1 MPLVWLVLLILAIL
15 YVPFYIWVRISP
27 KAKKYGLVKYG
38 PCVMVK
44 TKLGTKLMDKYCKY
58 TRFWRLFGIFSQIVA
73 LVLMIVI
80 VYIMVVGVFNLATSA
95 NRGGMGLEYALAIPG
110 VNPLLPIGYG
120 ILGLFV
126 AMVLH
131 ELSHGFQ
138 TRANSMQVDSTGL
151 LLLVVPMGAFVEP
164 NEAEVQKA
172 SRTAKLDLY
181 SAGISMNFI
190 VAVISFVLF
199 SSVMLGGLSSP
210 YGDSAAAY
218 SITSGSPCDEVGIGS
233 GVIIETVDGQP
244 FELPG
249 KGFPSYSWK
258 PGDTVTLAYVTEHGK
273 DSKSVT
279 WGVYI
284 EGVTDNTSAA
294 GNLFKGDYILGLQNM
309 TKGGPKHDIYVHG
322 QFMEV
327 MSETSPGDL
336 LEFSLMKKDGT
347 HFTKT
352 FNIGERNGKAFTG
365 ISTSTSGMLFTTP
378 NIILEKSRNPFM
390 GAVTLKDYATSS
402 LKYISGPFNGF
413 NPIPDSV
420 KWWYDAPL
428 GGVFWMLVSALYWIF
443 WLNIMLGVSNAIP
456 AIPFDGG
463 YIFLGWLD
471 AVLEKAGMKDP
482 ERRKAISEKT
492 TSYVSILMI
501 AMLILVIAAVV
512 L

>member
-1 MPLVWLVLLILAIL
+1 
-15 YVPFYIWVRISP
+15 
-27 KAKKYGLVKYG
+27 
-38 PCVMVK
+38 
-44 TKLGTKLMDKYCKY
+44 
-58 TRFWRLFGIFSQIVA
+58 
-73 LVLMIVI
+73 
-80 VYIMVVGVFNLATSA
+80 
-95 NRGGMGLEYALAIPG
+95 
-110 VNPLLPIGYG
+110 
-120 ILGLFV
+120 
-126 AMVLH
+126 
-131 ELSHGFQ
+131 
-138 TRANSMQVDSTGL
+138 
-151 LLLVVPMGAFVEP
+151 
-164 NEAEVQKA
+164 
-172 SRTAKLDLY
+172 
-181 SAGISMNFI
+181 
-190 VAVISFVLF
+190 
-199 SSVMLGGLSSP
+199 
-210 YGDSAAAY
+210 
-218 SITSGSPCDEVGIGS
+218 
-233 GVIIETVDGQP
+233 
-244 FELPG
+244 
-249 KGFPSYSWK
+249 
-258 PGDTVTLAYVTEHGK
+258 
-273 DSKSVT
+273 
-279 WGVYI
+279 
-284 EGVTDNTSAA
+284 
-294 GNLFKGDYILGLQNM
+294 
-309 TKGGPKHDIYVHG
+309 
-322 QFMEV
+322 MEV

-336 LEFSLMKKDGT
+336 LEFSLMKKDGA